1 MKGAN
6 KKNTLS
12 QVPKRGARPRGDSS
26 LSAMPP
32 PPQKN
37 KKIRN
42 TSTNFSAIGLC
53 CTALRSKWTEG
64 GGAEGCALNEK
75 INRPKPV
82 ACGLWFPKGVSQPGP
97 RFTRVLYY
105 PFLANHILPIS
116 YPSYPSPAGSQ
127 FARAKTQMGTLLH
140 GHDKAHL
147 GNYRLRKQAPV
158 RVHCATQ

>member
-42 TSTNFSAIGLC
+42 TSPNFSAIGLC

-64 GGAEGCALNEK
+64 GAEGCALIEK
-75 INRPKPV
+75 KLTGPNQWLV
-82 ACGLWFPKGVSQPGP
+82 ACGLWFPKGVTQLGL
-97 RFTRVLYY
+97 RFTQPR
-105 PFLANHILPIS
+105 
-116 YPSYPSPAGSQ
+116 
-127 FARAKTQMGTLLH
+127 
-140 GHDKAHL
+140 
-147 GNYRLRKQAPV
+147 
-158 RVHCATQ
+158 